1 MVLQNHA
8 CLVVFI
14 NLLFSEMCRAWEYIN
29 LLFSEMCRAWEYDR
43 VQRLIGYYS
52 TQDLAIDDIPL
63 WGGGGGGGGE
73 SPR

>member
-14 NLLFSEMCRAWEYIN
+14 NLLFSEMCRAWNYN
-29 LLFSEMCRAWEYDR
+29 R

-63 WGGGGGGGGE
+63 WGGENHLGD
-73 SPR
+73 